1 VKIVIL
7 GRKNSYYVRTLIE
20 WLNEIKDIIE
30 ENIGGKVEFSTKDV
44 NIDIPII
51 LVNGKRVFE
60 GLPDNEGTLIEL
72 ILSNI

>member
-7 GRKNSYYVRTLIE
+7 GRKNSYYVKTLIE
-20 WLNEIKDIIE
+20 WLNEVKDIIE
-30 ENIGGKVEFSTKDV
+30 ENIEGNVEFSIKDV
-44 NIDIPII
+44 DDDIPVI
-51 LVNGKRVFE
+51 LVNGRKVFE

>member
-1 VKIVIL
+1 MKIVIL